1 MNGLIS
7 AGGAM
12 QQRRDDRTMTT
23 GRLAYHPPEIT
34 DLGSVVELTEANS
47 NSPGGQYDGAG
58 YSATGHS

>member
-1 MNGLIS
+1 
-7 AGGAM
+7 M